1 MLMLD
6 SFKNS
11 CKKKKLLLN
20 NPKKSLFEKN
30 KKFIKQTNG
39 KNKSGKINFFLLFPI
54 TKELH
59 HMHKAMGGVIPHHGI
74 NNTTNL

>member
-1 MLMLD
+1 M
-6 SFKNS
+6 
-11 CKKKKLLLN
+11 
-20 NPKKSLFEKN
+20 EK
-30 KKFIKQTNG
+30 NG